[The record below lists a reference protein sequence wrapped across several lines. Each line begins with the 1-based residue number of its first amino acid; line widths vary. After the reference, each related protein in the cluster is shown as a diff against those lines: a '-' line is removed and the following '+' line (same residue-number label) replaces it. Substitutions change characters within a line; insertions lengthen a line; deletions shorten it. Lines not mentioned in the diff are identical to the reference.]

1 MLGEIL
7 ALSSAICIGFSN
19 VFVKNVTPRFGTLY
33 LTALRLAVSLVM
45 AIAAGFIFSDMSTLF
60 QMELK
65 YFAVLL
71 IAGLIMMIGHIAL
84 VKAISLDDVS
94 RVAPATTGLYI
105 LACILVS
112 ILATDNKVSLW
123 TALGGLLVLVG
134 VYLISKNDG
143 SKFTFR
149 NIFSLRLKLHALI
162 FASVTGLFWAIGAV
176 FTDIVVDQV
185 SPIPAA
191 AIRLLFMTM
200 VIMVVLAYKQSF
212 VIKGLSKRDIFVIF
226 ISGIFLGGATLTF
239 IGALASTTPTIVV
252 VLNSTYPFF
261 VAPLAV
267 MWLKENITR
276 QVIIGMV
283 ACFLG
288 VLTTLI

>member
-71 IAGLIMMIGHIAL
+71 IAGLIVMIGHIAL

-176 FTDIVVDQV
+176 FTDMVVDQV
-185 SPIPAA
+185 APIPAA

-212 VIKGLSKRDIFVIF
+212 VIKGVSKRDIFVIF
-226 ISGIFLGGATLTF
+226 VSGIFLGGATLTF

-267 MWLKENITR
+267 IWLKENITR
-276 QVIIGMV
+276 QVIIGMT

>member
-226 ISGIFLGGATLTF
+226 VSGIFLGGATLTF

-267 MWLKENITR
+267 IWLKENITR
-276 QVIIGMV
+276 QVIIGMT

>member
-7 ALSSAICIGFSN
+7 ALSSAICIGLSN

-33 LTALRLAVSLVM
+33 LTALRLAISLVM
-45 AIAAGFIFSDMSTLF
+45 AIAAGFIFSDMSSLL
-60 QMELK
+60 QMEFK
-65 YFAVLL
+65 YFAILL

-112 ILATDNKVSLW
+112 ILLTDNKVSWW
-123 TALGGLLVLVG
+123 TALGGLLVLAG
-134 VYLISKNDG
+134 VYLISKNDD

-149 NIFSLRLKLHALI
+149 NIFSLRLKLYALI

-185 SPIPAA
+185 PPIPAA

-200 VIMVVLAYKQSF
+200 VIMGVLAYKRSF

-226 ISGIFLGGATLTF
+226 VSGLFLAGATLTF
-239 IGALASTTPTIVV
+239 IGALAATTPSIVV

-267 MWLKENITR
+267 IWLKENITKH
-276 QVIIGMV
+276 VIIGMV

>member
-149 NIFSLRLKLHALI
+149 NIFSLRLKLHALM

-191 AIRLLFMTM
+191 AIRLLFMTI

-239 IGALASTTPTIVV
+239 IGALASTTATIVV

>member
-45 AIAAGFIFSDMSTLF
+45 AIAAGFIFSDMSTLL

-65 YFAVLL
+65 YLVVLL
-71 IAGLIMMIGHIAL
+71 VAGLIMMIGHIAL

-212 VIKGLSKRDIFVIF
+212 VIKGVSKRDIFVIF
-226 ISGIFLGGATLTF
+226 VSGIFLGGATLTF

-267 MWLKENITR
+267 IWLKENITR

>member
-134 VYLISKNDG
+134 VYFISKNDG

-212 VIKGLSKRDIFVIF
+212 VIKGVSKRDIFVIF
-226 ISGIFLGGATLTF
+226 VSGIFLGGATLTF
-239 IGALASTTPTIVV
+239 IGALAATTPAIVV

-267 MWLKENITR
+267 IWLKENITR
-276 QVIIGMV
+276 QVIIGMT

>member
-33 LTALRLAVSLVM
+33 LTALRLVVSLVM
-45 AIAAGFIFSDMSTLF
+45 AIAAGFIFSDMSSLF
-60 QMELK
+60 QVELK
-65 YFAVLL
+65 FLVVLL
-71 IAGLIMMIGHIAL
+71 VAGIIMMIGHIAL

-105 LACILVS
+105 LSCVLVS
-112 ILATDNKVSLW
+112 ILATDNKVSWW
-123 TALGGLLVLVG
+123 TALGGLLVLLG

-149 NIFSLRLKLHALI
+149 NVFSLRLKFYALI

-185 SPIPAA
+185 APIPAA
-191 AIRLLFMTM
+191 AFRLLFMTM

>member
-134 VYLISKNDG
+134 VYFISKNDG

-149 NIFSLRLKLHALI
+149 NIFSLRLKLHALM

>member
-71 IAGLIMMIGHIAL
+71 IAGLIVMIGHIAL

-134 VYLISKNDG
+134 VYLISKNDY

-149 NIFSLRLKLHALI
+149 NIFSLRLNLYALI

-212 VIKGLSKRDIFVIF
+212 VIKGVSKRDIFVIF
-226 ISGIFLGGATLTF
+226 VLGIFLGGATLTF
-239 IGALASTTPTIVV
+239 IGALAATTPAIVV

-267 MWLKENITR
+267 IWLKENITR
-276 QVIIGMV
+276 QVIIGMT

>member
-212 VIKGLSKRDIFVIF
+212 VIKGVSKRDIFVIF
-226 ISGIFLGGATLTF
+226 VSGIFLGGATLTF
-239 IGALASTTPTIVV
+239 IGALAATTPAIVV

-267 MWLKENITR
+267 IWLKENITR
-276 QVIIGMV
+276 QVIIGMT

>member
-7 ALSSAICIGFSN
+7 ALSSAICIGLSN

-33 LTALRLAVSLVM
+33 LTALRLAISLVM
-45 AIAAGFIFSDMSTLF
+45 AIAAGFIFSDMSSLL
-60 QMELK
+60 QMEFK
-65 YFAVLL
+65 YFAILL

-112 ILATDNKVSLW
+112 ILLTDNKVSWW
-123 TALGGLLVLVG
+123 TALGGLLVLAG
-134 VYLISKNDG
+134 VYLISKNDD

-149 NIFSLRLKLHALI
+149 NIFSLRLKLYALI

-185 SPIPAA
+185 PPIPAA

-200 VIMVVLAYKQSF
+200 VIMGVLAYKRSF

-226 ISGIFLGGATLTF
+226 VS
-239 IGALASTTPTIVV
+239 
-252 VLNSTYPFF
+252 
-261 VAPLAV
+261 
-267 MWLKENITR
+267 
-276 QVIIGMV
+276 
-283 ACFLG
+283 
-288 VLTTLI
+288 

>member
-94 RVAPATTGLYI
+94 RVAPVTTGLYI

-200 VIMVVLAYKQSF
+200 VIMMVLAYKQSF

-226 ISGIFLGGATLTF
+226 VSGIFLGGATLTF
-239 IGALASTTPTIVV
+239 IGALASTTPAIVV

-267 MWLKENITR
+267 IWLKENITR

>member
-105 LACILVS
+105 LSCVLVS

-149 NIFSLRLKLHALI
+149 NIFSLRLKLHALM

-288 VLTTLI
+288 VLMTLI

>member
-1 MLGEIL
+1 
-7 ALSSAICIGFSN
+7 
-19 VFVKNVTPRFGTLY
+19 
-33 LTALRLAVSLVM
+33 
-45 AIAAGFIFSDMSTLF
+45 
-60 QMELK
+60 
-65 YFAVLL
+65 VLL

-200 VIMVVLAYKQSF
+200 VIMMVLAYKQSF

-226 ISGIFLGGATLTF
+226 VSGIFLGGATLTF
-239 IGALASTTPTIVV
+239 IGALASTTPAIVV
-252 VLNSTYPFF
+252 VLNSTIRF
-261 VAPLAV
+261 LLLR
-267 MWLKENITR
+267 WLLF
-276 QVIIGMV
+276 G
-283 ACFLG
+283 
-288 VLTTLI
+288 

>member
-7 ALSSAICIGFSN
+7 ALSSAICIGLSN

-33 LTALRLAVSLVM
+33 LTALRLAISLVM
-45 AIAAGFIFSDMSTLF
+45 AIAAGFIFSDMSSLL
-60 QMELK
+60 QMEFK
-65 YFAVLL
+65 YFVILL

-112 ILATDNKVSLW
+112 ILLSDNKVSLW

-149 NIFSLRLKLHALI
+149 NIFSLRLKLYALI

-185 SPIPAA
+185 PPIPAA

-200 VIMVVLAYKQSF
+200 VIMGVLAYKRSF

-226 ISGIFLGGATLTF
+226 VSGLFLGGATLTF
-239 IGALASTTPTIVV
+239 IGALAATTPSIVV

-267 MWLKENITR
+267 IWLKENITKH
-276 QVIIGMV
+276 VIIGMV

>member
-200 VIMVVLAYKQSF
+200 VIMMVLAYKQSF

-226 ISGIFLGGATLTF
+226 VSGIFLGGATLTF

>member
-267 MWLKENITR
+267 IWLKENITR
-276 QVIIGMV
+276 QVIIGMT

>member
-7 ALSSAICIGFSN
+7 ALSSAICIGLSN

-33 LTALRLAVSLVM
+33 LTALRLAISLVM
-45 AIAAGFIFSDMSTLF
+45 AIAAGFIFSDMSSLL
-60 QMELK
+60 QMEFK
-65 YFAVLL
+65 YFAILL

-149 NIFSLRLKLHALI
+149 NIFSLRLKLYALI

-185 SPIPAA
+185 PPIPAA

-200 VIMVVLAYKQSF
+200 VIMGVLAYKRSF

-226 ISGIFLGGATLTF
+226 VSGLFLGGATLTF
-239 IGALASTTPTIVV
+239 IGALAATTPSIVV

-267 MWLKENITR
+267 IWLKENITKH
-276 QVIIGMV
+276 VIIGMV

>member
-112 ILATDNKVSLW
+112 ILATDNKVSWW
-123 TALGGLLVLVG
+123 TALGGLLVLAG
-134 VYLISKNDG
+134 VYLISKNDD

-149 NIFSLRLKLHALI
+149 NIFSLRLKLHALM

>member
-33 LTALRLAVSLVM
+33 LTALRLVVSLVM
-45 AIAAGFIFSDMSTLF
+45 AIAAGFIFSDMSTLL

-65 YFAVLL
+65 YLVVLL
-71 IAGLIMMIGHIAL
+71 VAGLIMMIGHIAL

-112 ILATDNKVSLW
+112 ILVTDNKVSWW

-134 VYLISKNDG
+134 VYLISKNDY

-149 NIFSLRLKLHALI
+149 NIFSLRLNLYALI

-288 VLTTLI
+288 VLMTLI

>member
-149 NIFSLRLKLHALI
+149 NIFSLRLKLHALM

>member
-200 VIMVVLAYKQSF
+200 VIMMVLAYKQSF

-226 ISGIFLGGATLTF
+226 VSGIFLGGATLTF
-239 IGALASTTPTIVV
+239 IGALASTTPAIVV

-267 MWLKENITR
+267 IWLKENITR